1 MQFKKQFKNEKE
13 VLNLTEK
20 QACFEMKALFQNQ
33 YSRQRPDGEPELIT
47 EAQVRLELETSV
59 DNVDYAID
67 ALNNGDEINTSTAT
81 YLAE

>member
-20 QACFEMKALFQNQ
+20 QACKALFQNQ

-81 YLAE
+81 YWAE